1 MAPRSLQCS
10 SPIHNSASK
19 EIMHPMPT
27 LFSFA
32 FKNIKRK
39 PLRTGI
45 LMFAIALLV
54 SALVFSLSFVQRV
67 NGSIKKSSERLG
79 ADVLVVPTNA
89 RGAAQEVLLE
99 NRIKTFYMKRS
110 IINRVLALPGVEKA
124 TEQVYLVTIA
134 GICCSVP
141 ESMVIA
147 FNQDTDFII
156 KPWLQEKLKRKLAKG
171 EAVAGA
177 ESAFNIRLGLVEMD
191 SMLFGNVFRLVGSL
205 ERTGTGLDTAV
216 LIGMDSLPAIIASGK
231 VKNLQPDDIS
241 VIFVKVKP
249 GVDPAQ
255 VAASVED
262 NIIEA
267 DAMARKDIGKN
278 IITTLKDMSRI
289 FTMTIILAA
298 VMSFFLVWAI
308 FTAIANERSKEVGI
322 MRALGAKERHILRI
336 FLIEVL
342 VIGIAGSVLGIAA
355 GTGLSAIV
363 AKTFSIVK
371 QLSTD
376 LSALERVVIAA
387 MSFAGGTAICV
398 FGALGP
404 IQRLKKMEPLMVIK
418 TE

>member
-1 MAPRSLQCS
+1 
-10 SPIHNSASK
+10 
-19 EIMHPMPT
+19 MPT

-79 ADVLVVPTNA
+79 ADLLVVPTNA
-89 RGAAQEVLLE
+89 RGAAEEILLE

-110 IINRVLALPGVEKA
+110 ILDRVRALPGVDKA
-124 TEQVYLVTIA
+124 TEQVYLVTVA

-156 KPWLQEKLKRKLAKG
+156 KPWLKEKIQRRLGKG
-171 EAVAGA
+171 EAVAGS

-191 SMLFGNVFRLVGSL
+191 SMLFGNVFKLIGSL
-205 ERTGTGLDTAV
+205 EKTGTGFDTAV
-216 LIGMDSLPAIIASGK
+216 FIGMENMPAIIASGK

-241 VIFVKVKP
+241 VILVKVKP
-249 GVDPAQ
+249 GVDPAA

-278 IITTLKDMSRI
+278 IIAALKDMSRI
-289 FTMTIILAA
+289 FTLMVVLAS
-298 VMSFFLVWAI
+298 VFSFFLVWAI

-322 MRALGAKERHILRI
+322 MRAIGAKESHILTL
-336 FLIEVL
+336 FFIEVL
-342 VIGIAGSVLGIAA
+342 VIGIAGSLIGIAA
-355 GTGLSAIV
+355 GMGMSAV
-363 AKTFSIVK
+363 FSKGFTIVK
-371 QLSTD
+371 QLSTE
-376 LSALERVVIAA
+376 LSIREQAVIAA
-387 MSFAGGTAICV
+387 ASFLGGTVICV
-398 FGALGP
+398 LGALAP

-418 TE
+418 AE

>member
-1 MAPRSLQCS
+1 
-10 SPIHNSASK
+10 
-19 EIMHPMPT
+19 
-27 LFSFA
+27 
-32 FKNIKRK
+32 
-39 PLRTGI
+39 
-45 LMFAIALLV
+45 
-54 SALVFSLSFVQRV
+54 V

>member
-1 MAPRSLQCS
+1 MS
-10 SPIHNSASK
+10 
-19 EIMHPMPT
+19 T
-27 LFSFA
+27 L
-32 FKNIKRK
+32 
-39 PLRTGI
+39 
-45 LMFAIALLV
+45 
-54 SALVFSLSFVQRV
+54 
-67 NGSIKKSSERLG
+67 
-79 ADVLVVPTNA
+79 
-89 RGAAQEVLLE
+89 
-99 NRIKTFYMKRS
+99 
-110 IINRVLALPGVEKA
+110 
-124 TEQVYLVTIA
+124 
-134 GICCSVP
+134 CCSVP
-141 ESMVIA
+141 EALVVA
-147 FNQDTDFII
+147 FDQDTDFVIR
-156 KPWLQEKLKRKLAKG
+156 PWLREKLNRPLAKG
-171 EAVAGA
+171 EAVAGE
-177 ESAFNIRLGLVEMD
+177 ESSFNIRLGLVEVD
-191 SMLFGNVFRLVGSL
+191 SMLFGNVFRIVSTMDK
-205 ERTGTGLDTAV
+205 TGTGLDNAV
-216 LIGMDSLPAIIASGK
+216 FIGMENMEAIYASGK
-231 VKNLQPDDIS
+231 AKNVPPGKVS
-241 VIFVKVKP
+241 VAFVKVRP
-249 GVDPAQ
+249 GVDPAA
-255 VAASVED
+255 VAMEIE
-262 NIIEA
+262 NTIIEV

>member
-1 MAPRSLQCS
+1 
-10 SPIHNSASK
+10 
-19 EIMHPMPT
+19 MPT

-79 ADVLVVPTNA
+79 ADLLIVPTNA
-89 RGAAQEVLLE
+89 RGAAEEILLE

-110 IINRVLALPGVEKA
+110 IMDRVRALPGVDKA
-124 TEQVYLVTIA
+124 TEQVYLVTVA

-156 KPWLQEKLKRKLAKG
+156 QPWLKEKIQRRLGKG
-171 EAVAGA
+171 EAVAGS
-177 ESAFNIRLGLVEMD
+177 ESAFNIKLGLVEMD

-205 ERTGTGLDTAV
+205 EKTGTGYDTAV
-216 LIGMDSLPAIIASGK
+216 FIGMENIPAIIESGK
-231 VKNLQPDDIS
+231 VKNLQPDEIS
-241 VIFVKVKP
+241 VILVKVKP
-249 GVDPAQ
+249 GVDPAT

-278 IITTLKDMSRI
+278 IISTLKDMSRI
-289 FTMTIILAA
+289 FTLMVVLAS
-298 VMSFFLVWAI
+298 VFSFFLVWAI

-322 MRALGAKERHILRI
+322 MRAIGAKESHILTL
-336 FLIEVL
+336 FFIEVF
-342 VIGIAGSVLGIAA
+342 VIGIAGSLIGIAA
-355 GTGLSAIV
+355 GMGMSAVLS
-363 AKTFSIVK
+363 KGFTIVK
-371 QLSTD
+371 QLSTE
-376 LSALERVVIAA
+376 LSIREQAVIAA
-387 MSFAGGTAICV
+387 VSFLGGTVICV
-398 FGALGP
+398 LGALAP

-418 TE
+418 AE

>member
-1 MAPRSLQCS
+1 MLTP
-10 SPIHNSASK
+10 
-19 EIMHPMPT
+19 
-27 LFSFA
+27 FA
-32 FKNIKRK
+32 IKNLKRK
-39 PLRTGI
+39 PLRTAI
-45 LMFAIALLV
+45 LVFSIALLA

-89 RGAAQEVLLE
+89 RGAAEEILLE
-99 NRIKTFYMKRS
+99 NRIKTFSMKRS
-110 IINRVLALPGVEKA
+110 ILDRVRALPGVDKA
-124 TEQVYLVTIA
+124 TEQVYLVTVA

-141 ESMVIA
+141 DSMVIA

-156 KPWLQEKLKRKLAKG
+156 KPWLKEKLNRRLGKG

-191 SMLFGNVFRLVGSL
+191 SMLFGNVFRLVGAL

-216 LIGMDSLPAIIASGK
+216 LIGIDNLPAIVASGK
-231 VKNLQPDDIS
+231 VKSLQSDDIS

-289 FTMTIILAA
+289 FTMTIVLTA

-322 MRALGAKERHILRI
+322 MRAIGAKERHIFRI

-342 VIGIAGSVLGIAA
+342 VIGLAGSILGILA
-355 GTGLSAIV
+355 GTGLSAIF

-376 LSALERVVIAA
+376 LSAFERTVIALI
-387 MSFAGGTAICV
+387 SFAGGTAICV
-398 FGALGP
+398 LGALGP
-404 IQRLKKMEPLMVIK
+404 IQRLKKMEPLLVIK

>member
-1 MAPRSLQCS
+1 ML
-10 SPIHNSASK
+10 
-19 EIMHPMPT
+19 T
-27 LFSFA
+27 LTPFA
-32 FKNIKRK
+32 MKNIKRK

-45 LMFAIALLV
+45 LMFAIALLAA
-54 SALVFSLSFVQRV
+54 ALVFSLSFVQRV
-67 NGSIKKSSERLG
+67 NGSIRKSSERLG

-89 RGAAQEVLLE
+89 RGAAEEILLE

-110 IINRVLALPGVEKA
+110 ILDRVRALPGVDTA
-124 TEQVYLVTIA
+124 TEQVYLVTVA
-134 GICCSVP
+134 GVCCSVP

-156 KPWLQEKLKRKLAKG
+156 KPWLLEKLNRRLGKG

-177 ESAFNIRLGLVEMD
+177 ESAFNIKLGLVEMD
-191 SMLFGNVFRLVGSL
+191 SMLFGNVFRLVGAL

-216 LIGMDSLPAIIASGK
+216 LIGMDNLPAIVASGK
-231 VKNLQPDDIS
+231 VKNLHADDIS
-241 VIFVKVKP
+241 VVFVKVKP

-255 VAASVED
+255 VAAAVED

-289 FTMTIILAA
+289 FTMTIVMAA
-298 VMSFFLVWAI
+298 VMAFFLVWAI

-322 MRALGAKERHILRI
+322 MRALGAKEGHIFRI
-336 FLIEVL
+336 FLLEVL

-355 GTGLSAIV
+355 GTGLSALF

-376 LSALERVVIAA
+376 LSALERAVIAA

-398 FGALGP
+398 LGALGP

>member
-1 MAPRSLQCS
+1 MPSLT
-10 SPIHNSASK
+10 P
-19 EIMHPMPT
+19 
-27 LFSFA
+27 FA
-32 FKNIKRK
+32 VKNLKRK
-39 PLRTGI
+39 PLRTAI
-45 LMFAIALLV
+45 LVFSIALLA

-67 NGSIKKSSERLG
+67 NGSIRKSSERLG

-89 RGAAQEVLLE
+89 RGAAEEILLE

-110 IINRVLALPGVEKA
+110 ILDRVRALPGVDKA

-156 KPWLQEKLKRKLAKG
+156 KPWLKEKLSRRLGKG

-191 SMLFGNVFRLVGSL
+191 SMLFGNVFRLIGAL

-216 LIGMDSLPAIIASGK
+216 LIGIDNLPAIVASGK

-289 FTMTIILAA
+289 FTMTIGLTA

-322 MRALGAKERHILRI
+322 MRAIGAKERHIFRI

-342 VIGIAGSVLGIAA
+342 VIGLAGSILGILA
-355 GTGLSAIV
+355 GTGLSAIF

-376 LSALERVVIAA
+376 LSAAERIVIALI
-387 MSFAGGTAICV
+387 SFAGGTAICV
-398 FGALGP
+398 LGALGP
-404 IQRLKKMEPLMVIK
+404 IQRLKKMEPLLVIK

>member
-1 MAPRSLQCS
+1 
-10 SPIHNSASK
+10 
-19 EIMHPMPT
+19 MPT

-67 NGSIKKSSERLG
+67 NGSIKKTSARLG

-89 RGAAQEVLLE
+89 RGAAEEILLE

-110 IINRVLALPGVEKA
+110 ILDRVRALPGVAKA
-124 TEQVYLVTIA
+124 TEQVYLVTVT
-134 GICCSVP
+134 GVCCSVP

-156 KPWLQEKLKRKLAKG
+156 QPWLKEKVQRRLGKG
-171 EAVAGA
+171 EAVAGS

-191 SMLFGNVFRLVGSL
+191 SMLFGNVFKLIGSL
-205 ERTGTGLDTAV
+205 ERTGTGFDTAV
-216 LIGMDSLPAIIASGK
+216 FIGMENMPAIIASGK
-231 VKNLQPDDIS
+231 MKNLQPDDIS
-241 VIFVKVKP
+241 VILVKVKP
-249 GVDPAQ
+249 GIDPAT

-278 IITTLKDMSRI
+278 IITALKDMSRI
-289 FTMTIILAA
+289 FSLTVVLAS
-298 VMSFFLVWAI
+298 VLSFFLVWAI

-322 MRALGAKERHILRI
+322 MRAIGAKESHILTL
-336 FLIEVL
+336 FFIEVL
-342 VIGIAGSVLGIAA
+342 VIGIAGSLIG
-355 GTGLSAIV
+355 IV
-363 AKTFSIVK
+363 AGMGMSAAFSKGFTIVK
-371 QLSTD
+371 QLSTE
-376 LSALERVVIAA
+376 LSIREQAVIAA
-387 MSFAGGTAICV
+387 VSFLGGTVICV
-398 FGALGP
+398 LGALAP
-404 IQRLKKMEPLMVIK
+404 IQRLKKMEPLLVIK
-418 TE
+418 AE

>member
-1 MAPRSLQCS
+1 MLQ
-10 SPIHNSASK
+10 HERAARNTHA
-19 EIMHPMPT
+19 MLT
-27 LFSFA
+27 LTPFA
-32 FKNIKRK
+32 IKNIKRK

-45 LMFAIALLV
+45 LLFAIALLA

-89 RGAAQEVLLE
+89 RGAAEEILLE
-99 NRIKTFYMKRS
+99 NSIKTFYMKRS
-110 IINRVLALPGVEKA
+110 ILDRVRALPGVDKA
-124 TEQVYLVTIA
+124 TEQVYLVTVA
-134 GICCSVP
+134 GVCCSVP

-156 KPWLQEKLKRKLAKG
+156 KPWLQEKLNRRLGKG
-171 EAVAGA
+171 EAVAGF

-205 ERTGTGLDTAV
+205 EKSGTGLDRAV
-216 LIGMDSLPAIIASGK
+216 LIGMENMLAIVASGK

-249 GVDPAQ
+249 GVDPDK
-255 VAASVED
+255 VAWAVED

-267 DAMARKDIGKN
+267 DAMARRDIGKN

-289 FTMTIILAA
+289 FTMTIVLAA
-298 VMSFFLVWAI
+298 VMAFFLVWAI

-322 MRALGAKERHILRI
+322 MRALGAKERHIFRI

-342 VIGIAGSVLGIAA
+342 VIGIAGSLLGIAA
-355 GTGLSAIV
+355 GTGLSALF

-371 QLSTD
+371 QLSTE
-376 LSALERVVIAA
+376 LSVLERIAIAVI
-387 MSFAGGTAICV
+387 SFAGGTAICLL
-398 FGALGP
+398 GALGP

-418 TE
+418 AE

>member
-1 MAPRSLQCS
+1 
-10 SPIHNSASK
+10 
-19 EIMHPMPT
+19 MPT

-45 LMFAIALLV
+45 LMFAIALMV

-89 RGAAQEVLLE
+89 RGAAEEILLE

-110 IINRVLALPGVEKA
+110 IMDRVRALPGVDKA
-124 TEQVYLVTIA
+124 TEQVYLVTVA

-156 KPWLQEKLKRKLAKG
+156 KPWLKEKIQRRLGKG

-177 ESAFNIRLGLVEMD
+177 ESAFNIKLGLVEMD
-191 SMLFGNVFRLVGSL
+191 SMLFGNVFKLVGSL
-205 ERTGTGLDTAV
+205 ETTGTGFDRAV
-216 LIGMDSLPAIIASGK
+216 FIGMENMPAIIASGK
-231 VKNLQPDDIS
+231 VKGLQPDEIS
-241 VIFVKVKP
+241 VILVKVKP
-249 GVDPAQ
+249 GVDPSS
-255 VAASVED
+255 VAASIED
-262 NIIEA
+262 TIIEA

-278 IITTLKDMSRI
+278 IISTLKDMSRI
-289 FTMTIILAA
+289 FTLMVVLAS
-298 VMSFFLVWAI
+298 VFSFFLVWAI

-322 MRALGAKERHILRI
+322 MRAIGAKESHILTL

-342 VIGIAGSVLGIAA
+342 VIGVAGSLVGIAA
-355 GTGLSAIV
+355 GMGMSAV
-363 AKTFSIVK
+363 FSKGFTIVK
-371 QLSTD
+371 QLSTE
-376 LSALERVVIAA
+376 LSVVEQTAIAA
-387 MSFAGGTAICV
+387 VSFLGGAVICIL
-398 FGALGP
+398 GALAP

-418 TE
+418 AE

>member
-1 MAPRSLQCS
+1 
-10 SPIHNSASK
+10 
-19 EIMHPMPT
+19 MPT

-79 ADVLVVPTNA
+79 ADLLIVPTNA
-89 RGAAQEVLLE
+89 RGAAEEILLE

-110 IINRVLALPGVEKA
+110 IMDRVRALPGVDKA
-124 TEQVYLVTIA
+124 TEQVYLVTVA

-156 KPWLQEKLKRKLAKG
+156 HPWLKEKIQRRLGKG
-171 EAVAGA
+171 EAVAGS
-177 ESAFNIRLGLVEMD
+177 ESAFNIKLGLVEMD

-205 ERTGTGLDTAV
+205 EKTGTGYDTAV
-216 LIGMDSLPAIIASGK
+216 FIGMENMPAIIESGK

-241 VIFVKVKP
+241 VILVKVKP
-249 GVDPAQ
+249 GVDPAA

-262 NIIEA
+262 TIIEA

-278 IITTLKDMSRI
+278 IISTLKDMSRI
-289 FTMTIILAA
+289 FTLMVVLAS
-298 VMSFFLVWAI
+298 VFSFFLVWAI

-322 MRALGAKERHILRI
+322 MRAIGAKESHILTL
-336 FLIEVL
+336 FFIEVL
-342 VIGIAGSVLGIAA
+342 VIGIAGSLIGIAA
-355 GTGLSAIV
+355 GMGMSAVLS
-363 AKTFSIVK
+363 KGFTIVK
-371 QLSTD
+371 QLSTE
-376 LSALERVVIAA
+376 LSVREQTVIAA
-387 MSFAGGTAICV
+387 VSFLGGTVICV
-398 FGALGP
+398 LGALAP

-418 TE
+418 AE

>member
-1 MAPRSLQCS
+1 M
-10 SPIHNSASK
+10 I
-19 EIMHPMPT
+19 T
-27 LFSFA
+27 LTPFA
-32 FKNIKRK
+32 MKNIKRK

-45 LMFAIALLV
+45 LVFAIALLA

-89 RGAAQEVLLE
+89 RGAAEEILLE

-110 IINRVLALPGVEKA
+110 ILDRVRALPGVETA
-124 TEQVYLVTIA
+124 TEQVYLVTVA

-156 KPWLQEKLKRKLAKG
+156 NPWLTEKLNRRLGKG

-177 ESAFNIRLGLVEMD
+177 ESAFNIKLGLVEMD
-191 SMLFGNVFRLVGSL
+191 SMLFGNVFRLVGAL

-216 LIGMDSLPAIIASGK
+216 LIGMDNLQAIVASGK
-231 VKNLQPDDIS
+231 VKNLQADDIS
-241 VIFVKVKP
+241 VIFVKAKP

-255 VAASVED
+255 VAAAVED

-289 FTMTIILAA
+289 FTMTIALTAI
-298 VMSFFLVWAI
+298 MSFFLVWAI

-322 MRALGAKERHILRI
+322 MRAIGAKERHIFRI

-342 VIGIAGSVLGIAA
+342 VIGLAGSVLGILC
-355 GTGLSAIV
+355 GTGLSAIF

-376 LSALERVVIAA
+376 LSVIERIVIAVI
-387 MSFAGGTAICV
+387 SFTGGTGICV
-398 FGALGP
+398 LGALGP
-404 IQRLKKMEPLMVIK
+404 IQRLKKMEPLLVIK

>member
-1 MAPRSLQCS
+1 ML
-10 SPIHNSASK
+10 
-19 EIMHPMPT
+19 T
-27 LFSFA
+27 LFPFA
-32 FKNIKRK
+32 IKNIKRK

-54 SALVFSLSFVQRV
+54 AALVFSLSFVQRV
-67 NGSIKKSSERLG
+67 NGSIKKTAERLG
-79 ADVLVVPTNA
+79 ADLLVVPANA
-89 RGAAQEVLLE
+89 RGAAEEILLE

-110 IINRVLALPGVEKA
+110 IIDRVKALPGVDKA
-124 TEQVYLVTIA
+124 TEQIYLVTIA
-134 GICCSVP
+134 GVCCSVP

-156 KPWLQEKLKRKLAKG
+156 QPWLKEKIQRRLGKG
-171 EAVAGA
+171 EAVAGF

-191 SMLFGNVFRLVGSL
+191 SMLFGNVFRLVGAL
-205 ERTGTGLDTAV
+205 EKTGTGFDRAV
-216 LIGMDSLPAIIASGK
+216 FIGMENLPAIIASGK

-241 VIFVKVKP
+241 VILVKVKP
-249 GVDPAQ
+249 GIDPAQ
-255 VAASVED
+255 VAAAVED

-289 FTMTIILAA
+289 FTMTITLTA

-308 FTAIANERSKEVGI
+308 FTAIANERAKEVGI
-322 MRALGAKERHILRI
+322 MRALGAKEGHIFRI
-336 FLIEVL
+336 FLIEVM
-342 VIGIAGSVLGIAA
+342 VIGVAGSVLGIAA
-355 GTGLSAIV
+355 GTGLSALF

-376 LSALERVVIAA
+376 LSAGERVVIAA
-387 MSFAGGTAICV
+387 VSFLAGSAICV

>member
-1 MAPRSLQCS
+1 
-10 SPIHNSASK
+10 
-19 EIMHPMPT
+19 MPT

>member
-1 MAPRSLQCS
+1 
-10 SPIHNSASK
+10 
-19 EIMHPMPT
+19 MPT

-32 FKNIKRK
+32 LKNIKRK

-79 ADVLVVPTNA
+79 ADLLVVPANA
-89 RGAAQEVLLE
+89 RGAAEEILLE

-110 IINRVLALPGVEKA
+110 IMDRVRALPGVEKA
-124 TEQVYLVTIA
+124 TEQVYLVTVA

-156 KPWLQEKLKRKLAKG
+156 QPWLKEKIQRRLGKG
-171 EAVAGA
+171 EAVAGFD
-177 ESAFNIRLGLVEMD
+177 SAFNIRLGLVEMD
-191 SMLFGNVFRLVGSL
+191 SVLFGNVFKLIGSL
-205 ERTGTGLDTAV
+205 ERTGTGFDTAV
-216 LIGMDSLPAIIASGK
+216 FIGMENIPAIIASGK

-241 VIFVKVKP
+241 VILVKVKP
-249 GVDPAQ
+249 GVDPAA

-278 IITTLKDMSRI
+278 IIAALKDISRI
-289 FTMTIILAA
+289 FTMTIVLTA

-322 MRALGAKERHILRI
+322 MRAIGAKESHILTL
-336 FLIEVL
+336 FFIEVF
-342 VIGIAGSVLGIAA
+342 VIGIAGSLIG
-355 GTGLSAIV
+355 IV
-363 AKTFSIVK
+363 AGMGMSAALSKGFTIVK
-371 QLSTD
+371 QLSTE
-376 LSALERVVIAA
+376 LLIGEQAVIAA
-387 MSFAGGTAICV
+387 VSFLGGTVICV
-398 FGALGP
+398 LGALAP

-418 TE
+418 AE

>member
-1 MAPRSLQCS
+1 
-10 SPIHNSASK
+10 
-19 EIMHPMPT
+19 MPT

-79 ADVLVVPTNA
+79 ADLLIVPTNA
-89 RGAAQEVLLE
+89 RGAAEEILLE

-110 IINRVLALPGVEKA
+110 ILDRVRALPGVDKA
-124 TEQVYLVTIA
+124 TEQVYLVTVA

-156 KPWLQEKLKRKLAKG
+156 HPWLKEKIQRRLGKG
-171 EAVAGA
+171 EAVAGS
-177 ESAFNIRLGLVEMD
+177 ESAFNIKLGLVEMD

-205 ERTGTGLDTAV
+205 EKTGTGYDTAV
-216 LIGMDSLPAIIASGK
+216 FIGMENMPAIIESGK

-241 VIFVKVKP
+241 VILVKVKP
-249 GVDPAQ
+249 GVDPAA

-262 NIIEA
+262 TIIEA

-278 IITTLKDMSRI
+278 IISTLKDMSRI
-289 FTMTIILAA
+289 FTLMVVLAS
-298 VMSFFLVWAI
+298 VFSFFLVWAI

-322 MRALGAKERHILRI
+322 MRAIGAKESHILTL
-336 FLIEVL
+336 FFIEVL
-342 VIGIAGSVLGIAA
+342 VIGIAGSLIGIAA
-355 GTGLSAIV
+355 GMGMSAVLS
-363 AKTFSIVK
+363 KGFTIVK
-371 QLSTD
+371 QLSTE
-376 LSALERVVIAA
+376 LSVREQTVIAA
-387 MSFAGGTAICV
+387 VSFLGGTVICV
-398 FGALGP
+398 LGALAP

-418 TE
+418 AE

>member
-1 MAPRSLQCS
+1 ML
-10 SPIHNSASK
+10 
-19 EIMHPMPT
+19 T
-27 LFSFA
+27 LTPFA
-32 FKNIKRK
+32 IKNIKRK

-45 LMFAIALLV
+45 LMFAIALLA

-89 RGAAQEVLLE
+89 RGAAEEILLE

-110 IINRVLALPGVEKA
+110 ILDRVRKLPGVEAA
-124 TEQVYLVTIA
+124 TEQVYLVTVA

-156 KPWLQEKLKRKLAKG
+156 KPWLKEKLNRRLGKG

-177 ESAFNIRLGLVEMD
+177 ESAFNIKLGLVEMD
-191 SMLFGNVFRLVGSL
+191 SMLFGNVFRLVGAM

-216 LIGMDSLPAIIASGK
+216 LIGMDSLPAIVASGK
-231 VKNLQPDDIS
+231 MKNLHPDDIS

-249 GVDPAQ
+249 GIDPAR
-255 VAASVED
+255 VAAAVED

-278 IITTLKDMSRI
+278 IIATLKDMSRI
-289 FTMTIILAA
+289 FTMTIVLAS
-298 VMSFFLVWAI
+298 VMAFFLVWAI
-308 FTAIANERSKEVGI
+308 FTAIANERAKEVGI
-322 MRALGAKERHILRI
+322 MRALGAKERHIFRI
-336 FLIEVL
+336 FLVEVL
-342 VIGIAGSVLGIAA
+342 VIGIAGSVIGIAA
-355 GTGLSAIV
+355 GTGLSALV

-376 LSALERVVIAA
+376 LSIAERLVIAA
-387 MSFAGGTAICV
+387 MSFACGTAICV
-398 FGALGP
+398 LGALGP

>member
-1 MAPRSLQCS
+1 
-10 SPIHNSASK
+10 
-19 EIMHPMPT
+19 MPT

-45 LMFAIALLV
+45 LMFAIALMV

-89 RGAAQEVLLE
+89 RGAAEEILLE

-110 IINRVLALPGVEKA
+110 IIDRVRALPGVDKA
-124 TEQVYLVTIA
+124 TEQVYLVTVA
-134 GICCSVP
+134 GVCCSVP

-156 KPWLQEKLKRKLAKG
+156 KPWLKEKIQRRLGKG

-177 ESAFNIRLGLVEMD
+177 ESAFNIKLGLVEMD
-191 SMLFGNVFRLVGSL
+191 SMLFGNVFKLVGSL
-205 ERTGTGLDTAV
+205 EQTGTGFDRAV
-216 LIGMDSLPAIIASGK
+216 FIGMENMPAIIASGK
-231 VKNLQPDDIS
+231 VKGLQLDDIS
-241 VIFVKVKP
+241 VILVKVKP
-249 GVDPAQ
+249 GVDPAS

-278 IITTLKDMSRI
+278 IISTLKDMSRI
-289 FTMTIILAA
+289 FTLMVVLAS
-298 VMSFFLVWAI
+298 VFSFFLVWAI

-322 MRALGAKERHILRI
+322 MRAIGAKESHILTL
-336 FLIEVL
+336 FFIEVL
-342 VIGIAGSVLGIAA
+342 VIGIAGSLVGIAA
-355 GTGLSAIV
+355 GMGMSAV
-363 AKTFSIVK
+363 FSKSFTIVK
-371 QLSTD
+371 QLSTE
-376 LSALERVVIAA
+376 LSFSEQTVIAA
-387 MSFAGGTAICV
+387 VSFLGGAVICML
-398 FGALGP
+398 GALAP

-418 TE
+418 AE